1 MKTWVVNQSATER
14 NEAISWASCLLG
26 VGSKGIPFSSASS
39 KDQAP
44 DRMDRG
50 SHQDGCSRLL
60 SRQIPTEVMDISSF
74 TQTTKLTAAHWA
86 DIGDQGVPYIG
97 AGVWLAVSLKSK
109 WANHISVHGDS
120 AQEKSDQRGR
130 LVSLTVTENLALCL
144 IFHFSP
150 DVSCQE
156 GTVNNVW
163 ILKTEADVVIIP
175 SRSFLPWRRHI
186 TWEWL
191 QFKNI

>member
-1 MKTWVVNQSATER
+1 MKQFPGHYAFGGWVPREFHFQVPLAKTKLPTG
-14 NEAISWASCLLG
+14 WT
-26 VGSKGIPFSSASS
+26 
-39 KDQAP
+39 
-44 DRMDRG
+44 RG

-74 TQTTKLTAAHWA
+74 AQTAKLMVAHWA
-86 DIGDQGVPYIG
+86 DIGDQGVPHIG

-109 WANHISVHGDS
+109 RANHISVHGDS